1 MAARGTV
8 AKEAVINKI
17 KKSFGSDY
25 VGYNSSDKK
34 IYVWADDG
42 GERVQIALSM
52 TCPKNNVDIKS
63 DEGRDFSQ
71 RDPEIS
77 NEDRRTVNDLI
88 RELGL

>member
-17 KKSFGSDY
+17 KESFGSDY

-63 DEGRDFSQ
+63 DEGRD
-71 RDPEIS
+71 PEIS